1 VGLTED
7 TSRIEVAYGVR
18 MLRDCLFGLGLLA
31 GSDHFGR
38 LGLTRMHATV
48 KGTRHSSIATRSTF
62 ASHTLT
68 RGLLGGTLFEGSD
81 FLAKLGDF
89 GEEGLEIHAFG
100 VGFGGSL
107 GDLGET
113 STVSLQ

>member
-1 VGLTED
+1 
-7 TSRIEVAYGVR
+7 VR
-18 MLRDCLFGLGLLA
+18 MLRDGLFGLGLLA

-48 KGTRHSSIATRSTF
+48 GGSHESSIATRSTF

-68 RGLLGGTLFEGSD
+68 WGLLGGTLFEGRD

-89 GEEGLEIHAFG
+89 GEEGLEIHDFCLG
-100 VGFGGSL
+100 NVEVG
-107 GDLGET
+107 GDLGLNFAT
-113 STVSLQ
+113 FVIISKFTLSISV

>member
-1 VGLTED
+1 
-7 TSRIEVAYGVR
+7 VR
-18 MLRDCLFGLGLLA
+18 MLRDGLFGLGLLA

-48 KGTRHSSIATRSTF
+48 KGTRQSSIATRSTF

-68 RGLLGGTLFEGSD
+68 WGLLGGTLFEGRD

-89 GEEGLEIHAFG
+89 GEEGLEIHGFAWVVFG
-100 VGFGGSL
+100 WEGSFC
-107 GDLGET
+107 
-113 STVSLQ
+113 